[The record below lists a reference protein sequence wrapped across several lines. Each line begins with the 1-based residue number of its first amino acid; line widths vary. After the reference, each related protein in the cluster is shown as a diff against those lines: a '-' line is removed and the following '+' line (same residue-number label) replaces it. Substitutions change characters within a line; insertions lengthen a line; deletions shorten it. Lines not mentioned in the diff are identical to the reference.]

1 MSQNLQLLLFLF
13 LGIILHIIN
22 EVRKSHKQEDT
33 SIQPPKAPAKI
44 YTKTTP
50 IKSQE
55 AEPSVWEK
63 EEDSLLPKS
72 SSSRAKK
79 ILNRARLRQS
89 ILTSE
94 ILGRK
99 Y

>member
-13 LGIILHIIN
+13 LGVILHIIN
-22 EVRKSHKQEDT
+22 EARKSHKQENT
-33 SIQPPKAPAKI
+33 SIQPPKAPVKVYAK
-44 YTKTTP
+44 TAP
-50 IKSQE
+50 VKSQE
-55 AEPSVWEK
+55 APSVWEK
-63 EEDSLLPKS
+63 EEDSLFLKS
-72 SSSRAKK
+72 SSSQAKK
-79 ILNRARLRQS
+79 ILNRVRLRQS

>member
-13 LGIILHIIN
+13 LGILLHIIN
-22 EVRKSHKQEDT
+22 EIRKSPKHET
-33 SIQPPKAPAKI
+33 IQPPKKI
-44 YTKTTP
+44 PSTRVHAKTTSVKP
-50 IKSQE
+50 QG
-55 AEPSVWEK
+55 APSIWEK
-63 EEDSLLPKS
+63 EEDSLLLKS
-72 SSSRAKK
+72 SSSRGKRL
-79 ILNRARLRQS
+79 LNRSRLRQS